1 MKLFIDSGNLKD
13 IESLVALGII
23 DGVTTNP
30 SLLAK
35 EPGGYKDN
43 LKKIC
48 GMVQGPTSAEVTETE
63 AQAMIR
69 QGRDLSK
76 IDQHI
81 VVKVPLT
88 KEGIK
93 ACKALSG
100 EGIKVNVTLCF
111 SPSQALLAA
120 KVGATYI
127 SPFVGRLD
135 DVATPGMPSPGLVRA
150 IHPASGPGVR
160 DDGGVLAGFT
170 VPVFYDS
177 MIAKLVA
184 WAGTRAEAI
193 ERMSRALREYE
204 IVGIKTTLPFFLWL
218 MAEPDFLAA
227 RFDTTYLDALLT
239 SRQGES
245 FSRFSESEERTIAM
259 AAAID
264 AWFRASRGMA
274 AGGARQT
281 GSAWKIAARQ
291 EALRG

>member
-35 EPGGYKDN
+35 EPGDYKDN

-48 GMVQGPTSAEVTETE
+48 GIVQGPTSAEVTETE

-76 IDQHI
+76 IDAHI

-88 KEGIK
+88 RDGIK

-135 DVATPGMPSPGLVRA
+135 DVATPGMEL
-150 IHPASGPGVR
+150 IR
-160 DDGGVLAGFT
+160 DIVEIYT
-170 VPVFYDS
+170 NYNCKTEV
-177 MIAKLVA
+177 LVA
-184 WAGTRAEAI
+184 STRSPMHIVEAARLGADICTCPPAVI
-193 ERMSRALREYE
+193 ESLFNHPLTE
-204 IVGIKTTLPFFLWL
+204 IGLKK
-218 MAEPDFLAA
+218 FLADWEKA
-227 RFDTTYLDALLT
+227 YGT
-239 SRQGES
+239 
-245 FSRFSESEERTIAM
+245 
-259 AAAID
+259 AAH
-264 AWFRASRGMA
+264 R
-274 AGGARQT
+274 
-281 GSAWKIAARQ
+281 
-291 EALRG
+291 